1 MIAAIRRLN
10 SNMNIPKTLKGILAE
25 DIPSMAAHADQEA
38 NPLYPVPKL
47 MDKKQL
53 EKFYLQVADWSVK

>member
-1 MIAAIRRLN
+1 
-10 SNMNIPKTLKGILAE
+10 MNIPKTLKGILAE